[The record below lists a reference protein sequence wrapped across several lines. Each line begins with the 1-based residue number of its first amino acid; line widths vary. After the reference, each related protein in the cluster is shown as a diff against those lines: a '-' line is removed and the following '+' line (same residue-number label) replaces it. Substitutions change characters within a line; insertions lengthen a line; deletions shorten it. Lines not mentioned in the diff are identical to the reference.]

1 MRVGLFEFGRGEKT
15 SSFEAV
21 IWSEPVVNPVRIEWL
36 NLMIPNFADREYF
49 ASVLHTNV
57 SPTSPIESQEHL
69 YGREKQVR
77 QIEQALYAPGRSIFI
92 YGDRGVGKT
101 SLAQTVAYSHQ
112 SASNQPVLLACSPSA
127 TFSGLMSDV
136 IAALR
141 GPQQGPRTTTTTLKA
156 SIPKVPAGI
165 EVGHTRKEE
174 PIERTTTLDLNSA
187 VEMLLQIGKLRDS
200 ENTVVV
206 LDEFDRLTNDAERTH
221 FADFIKQ
228 IGDKHI
234 PIRFVFCGVA
244 ESIQKLLGAHESCFR
259 YLEGVELQ
267 RLSWDGRFEI
277 IDTAARALGVTIES
291 RPRTRIAAISDGFP
305 HYIHLICE
313 KLFWQMFNDEAP
325 CTIPNADHYREAIAE
340 AVMGIEQH
348 LRTTYEQAAVLK
360 DTQDYEEVLWAVADH
375 ADLFRNTESIY
386 ESYLKLFGPDQL
398 DRPTV
403 VSRLNTLKGGS
414 CGRILTNWNEK
425 KGWYEFRE
433 SIMRGYVRLRAE
445 EQGVELA
452 LDFAAATGSSASL
465 AWPVR
470 GARRTR
476 MTSRSDWDKTK
487 NPSGF

>member
-1 MRVGLFEFGRGEKT
+1 
-15 SSFEAV
+15 
-21 IWSEPVVNPVRIEWL
+21 
-36 NLMIPNFADREYF
+36 MIPNFDDREDF
-49 ASVLHTNV
+49 AKVLHANL

-112 SASNQPVLLACSPSA
+112 SASNQPVLLACSPDA
-127 TFSGLMSDV
+127 TFSGLMNDV

-141 GPQQGPRTTTTTLKA
+141 GPQKGQRTTTTALKA

-165 EVGHTRKEE
+165 EVTHTRKDE
-174 PIERTTTLDLNSA
+174 PVEHTHTLDLNSA
-187 VEMLLQIGKLRDS
+187 VEMLLHIGELRND

-206 LDEFDRLTNDAERTH
+206 FDEFDRLTNDVERTH

-234 PIRFVFCGVA
+234 RVRFIFCGVA

-259 YLEGVELQ
+259 YLEGVELP
-267 RLSWDGRFEI
+267 RLSWDGRFAI
-277 IDTAARALGVTIES
+277 IDTAARALGVTIEG

-325 CTIPNADHYREAIAE
+325 CPVPNADHYREAIA
-340 AVMGIEQH
+340 ASVMGIEQH
-348 LRTTYEQAAVLK
+348 LRATYEQAAILK
-360 DTQDYEEVLWAVADH
+360 DTQDYGEVLWAVADH
-375 ADLFRNTESIY
+375 ADLFRSTESIY
-386 ESYLKLFGPDQL
+386 ESYVKLFGSERL

-403 VSRLNTLKGGS
+403 VSRLNALKGGS
-414 CGRILTNWNEK
+414 CGRILTNWNDK

-445 EQGVELA
+445 EQGFELA
-452 LDFAAATGSSASL
+452 LDFAAATSSSASL
-465 AWPVR
+465 VWPLR
-470 GARRTR
+470 GARRGR
-476 MTSRSDWDKTK
+476 MTTRSDWDKTRK
-487 NPSGF
+487 PSGY

>member
-1 MRVGLFEFGRGEKT
+1 MH
-15 SSFEAV
+15 
-21 IWSEPVVNPVRIEWL
+21 
-36 NLMIPNFADREYF
+36 LMIPNFDDRDHF
-49 ASVLHTNV
+49 AKVLHANL

-112 SASNQPVLLACSPSA
+112 SASSQPVLLACSPDA
-127 TFSGLMSDV
+127 TFSGLMGDV

-141 GPQQGPRTTTTTLKA
+141 GPQQGSRTTTTTLKA

-165 EVGHTRKEE
+165 EVGRTHKEE
-174 PIERTTTLDLNSA
+174 AVEHSLALDLNSA
-187 VEMLLQIGKLRDS
+187 IEMLLQIGKLRNG

-206 LDEFDRLTNDAERTH
+206 LDEFDRLKNDVERTH

-259 YLEGVELQ
+259 YLEGVALE

-291 RPRTRIAAISDGFP
+291 RARTRIAAISDGFP

-325 CTIPNADHYREAIAE
+325 CTVPNADHYREAIAE
-340 AVMGIEQH
+340 SVMGIEQH
-348 LRTTYEQAAVLK
+348 LQTTYEQAAILK
-360 DTQDYEEVLWAVADH
+360 DTPDNEEVLWAVADH

-386 ESYLKLFGPDQL
+386 DSYLKLFGPDHL
-398 DRPTV
+398 GRHAM
-403 VSRLNTLKGGS
+403 VSRLNTLKGSS
-414 CGRILTNWNEK
+414 CGRILTNWNQK
-425 KGWYEFRE
+425 KR
-433 SIMRGYVRLRAE
+433 V
-445 EQGVELA
+445 V
-452 LDFAAATGSSASL
+452 
-465 AWPVR
+465 
-470 GARRTR
+470 
-476 MTSRSDWDKTK
+476 
-487 NPSGF
+487 